1 VGVSGAVHRRVFG
14 LDAPELRKEL
24 QPGLLFDY
32 HCDDLDL
39 SPDRRH
45 GSTSSGCRHGMFGH
59 RFAGHVCH
67 LGFSRAVH
75 RRGFGL
81 DAAELRKELQ
91 PGLLSDADAVQLCSL
106 AVGKL
111 LGLLRQRLPD
121 PICGLQWQQRHY
133 CRQLIVCQ
141 LWCYASDLPS
151 LRPAN
156 MCRNCDSSRASDGTS
171 DHRRALYGIRRVLD
185 EWGERCDLVFTSDGP
200 LADNAPN
207 QPRRAERPRTAVPRP
222 RESDTAIEC

>member
-1 VGVSGAVHRRVFG
+1 MQPNLRLQSCLPLPPASTLIYSARRGKPQVWLIPACRPFWASSTVCVPCCLCRRMRWCLQSFHG
-14 LDAPELRKEL
+14 NQLPCELRGV
-24 QPGLLFDY
+24 PF
-32 HCDDLDL
+32 CD
-39 SPDRRH
+39 
-45 GSTSSGCRHGMFGH
+45 
-59 RFAGHVCH
+59 
-67 LGFSRAVH
+67 SRAN
-75 RRGFGL
+75 
-81 DAAELRKELQ
+81 AECH
-91 PGLLSDADAVQLCSL
+91 VQLCSF

-121 PICGLQWQQRHY
+121 PIGHLQWQQRHY

-171 DHRRALYGIRRVLD
+171 DHRRALYGHRRVLD

-207 QPRRAERPRTAVPRP
+207 QPLRAERPRTAVPRP